1 MVIIWCATSNNSG
14 ACPSSIYSKEFS
26 YSELCKKRK
35 SGLIWLSRP
44 LNTYLAIW
52 ANFGPIWA
60 NISQR
65 GWGTP
70 TFFWSPRLYLPI
82 GTWKR
87 PNFCWGIFFYFG
99 LGSKS
104 QETPVDTGKNVK
116 NNFLILHARNGYFWL
131 RVLSSKSP
139 ATPMIT
145 WHQTMWD

>member
-1 MVIIWCATSNNSG
+1 MEKRPCLAFKDELDDFGHFGPNFGQFWPKLTEFDPLDQKFQNFIKKSHSG
-14 ACPSSIYSKEFS
+14 
-26 YSELCKKRK
+26 LCKKRK

-82 GTWKR
+82 GT
-87 PNFCWGIFFYFG
+87 
-99 LGSKS
+99 
-104 QETPVDTGKNVK
+104 
-116 NNFLILHARNGYFWL
+116 
-131 RVLSSKSP
+131 
-139 ATPMIT
+139 
-145 WHQTMWD
+145 